1 MPKVPRSGIPGLLK
15 VQQIAYRALQFDH
28 FSLDL
33 ARGCLRAGDQDIYL
47 RPKTFD
53 VLRYLVENAERLV
66 SRQELHDAVWPNV
79 AVSDDSLV
87 QCIRELRKKLGDDG
101 HRLIKTVPR
110 RGYRFDSTVTAF
122 TSQTPPSSRSLAD
135 DRTVTPS
142 HWRRMAER
150 WERPPWMMTA
160 LGVLFGALTAA
171 WLALARSGDGPPTRL
186 FTEAD
191 ARRVTEIADLKELP
205 VPEFRV
211 YEPSGDVSKTARSFV
226 GIWVSDAGW
235 INSRRQLML
244 MITSVRDD
252 VVSGYVVHG
261 PAQPKSHAQTP
272 AHASSFRAQ
281 VLGRAFK
288 FSDGADRYIVSFA
301 ARNRIN
307 IELKF
312 RDDTVGWIVLDPV
325 WTLADAEGQQ
335 GL

>member
-1 MPKVPRSGIPGLLK
+1 VEL
-15 VQQIAYRALQFDH
+15 IACLALQFDH

-53 VLRYLVENAERLV
+53 VLRYLVENAGRLI
-66 SRQELHDAVWPNV
+66 SRQELHDAVWPKV

-122 TSQTPPSSRSLAD
+122 TSQTPPSSRSLED

-142 HWRRMAER
+142 PWQRLAER
-150 WERPPWMMTA
+150 RERRPWMMTA
-160 LGVLFGALTAA
+160 VGVLVGALTAA
-171 WLALARSGDGPPTRL
+171 WLAATLLVRPGDGAPTRL

-191 ARRVTEIADLKELP
+191 ARRITEIADVKELP
-205 VPEFRV
+205 VPDFRV
-211 YEPSGDVSKTARSFV
+211 YEPSDDVSKTARSFIGV
-226 GIWVSDAGW
+226 WVSDAGW

-244 MITSVRDD
+244 MITSARDD
-252 VVSGYVVHG
+252 VVSGYAVHG
-261 PAQPKSHAQTP
+261 PAQPKSRAQTP

-281 VLGRAFK
+281 VIGRTFK
-288 FSDGADRYIVSFA
+288 FNEGADRYIVSFA
-301 ARNRIN
+301 RDSRIN

-312 RDDTVGWIVLDPV
+312 REDTVGWIVLDPV
-325 WTLADAEGQQ
+325 WTLADAESQQ

>member
-1 MPKVPRSGIPGLLK
+1 MRGLFKVE
-15 VQQIAYRALQFDH
+15 QIAYRALQFDH
-28 FSLDL
+28 FNLDL

-101 HRLIKTVPR
+101 RRLIKTVPR

-135 DRTVTPS
+135 DRTVTPN
-142 HWRRMAER
+142 HRQRMAER
-150 WERPPWMMTA
+150 WQRRPSMMTA
-160 LGVLFGALTAA
+160 LGVLAGALTAA
-171 WLALARSGDGPPTRL
+171 WLLLARSDDRSPTRL

-252 VVSGYVVHG
+252 VVSGYAVHG

-281 VLGRAFK
+281 VKGSSFLFN
-288 FSDGADRYIVSFA
+288 DGADRYIVSVV

-307 IELKF
+307 IELKS

-325 WTLADAEGQQ
+325 WTLADAESPQ

>member
-1 MPKVPRSGIPGLLK
+1 MEH
-15 VQQIAYRALQFDH
+15 IAYRALQFDH

-53 VLRYLVENAERLV
+53 VLRYLVENAGRLV
-66 SRQELHDAVWPNV
+66 SRQELHDAVWPKV

-122 TSQTPPSSRSLAD
+122 TSQTPPSSRSLED
-135 DRTVTPS
+135 DRTMTPR
-142 HWRRMAER
+142 HWQRVVERWRRR
-150 WERPPWMMTA
+150 PWMMTA
-160 LGVLFGALTAA
+160 VGVVVAALTAA
-171 WLALARSGDGPPTRL
+171 WLAATLLARPGDGPPTRL

-191 ARRVTEIADLKELP
+191 ARRITEIADVKELP

-211 YEPSGDVSKTARSFV
+211 YEPSGVVSKTARSFV

-235 INSRRQLML
+235 IDSRRQLML

-252 VVSGYVVHG
+252 VVSGYAVHG

-281 VLGRAFK
+281 VTGRTFK
-288 FSDGADRYIVSFA
+288 FNDGADRYIVSFA
-301 ARNRIN
+301 TGNRIN

-325 WTLADAEGQQ
+325 WTLADAESQQ